1 MKWALVGVG
10 HIGSAIL
17 EGWIRAG
24 HKAEDVVVKEHTR
37 AKAEALQEK
46 YGTPILVDPSQ
57 LAECELILFAVKPQD
72 LPKAIA
78 ELVPHLGKGT
88 LLVSIAA
95 GISLSSIRHMLVHS
109 GTEKKECS
117 VAEYPI
123 IRALPNL
130 PAKVGEGIS
139 AIVAN
144 EQVTPDQLEEAKAIF
159 RNLGLVIELPEENF
173 AAVTALSGSGPA
185 FIAVFI
191 EALTDAAVYAGLQ
204 RDNAYLL
211 ATQTLLGTAKLL
223 LESKTPPSI
232 LKDQVSTA
240 SGTSIYGLRALERSG
255 FRTSVYDAIVA
266 ASDRTKEL
274 ALESGITE

>member
-24 HKAEDVVVKEHTR
+24 HKAEDGLIKEYTR
-37 AKAEALQEK
+37 AQEEALQKK
-46 YGTPILVDPSQ
+46 YGTSPLLDPSQ

-72 LPKAIA
+72 MPEAIA
-78 ELVPHLGKGT
+78 ELAPHLGEKT
-88 LLVSIAA
+88 VLVSIAA
-95 GISLSSIRHMLVHS
+95 GINLSSLRRMLADS
-109 GTEKKECS
+109 RTESEAS
-117 VAEYPI
+117 SIIQYPI

-144 EQVTPDQLEEAKAIF
+144 EYVTLDQLRQAKAVF
-159 RNLGLVIELPEENF
+159 QNLGLVVELPEENF

-185 FIAVFI
+185 FVAIFI
-191 EALTDAAVYAGLQ
+191 EALADAAVYVGLH
-204 RDNAYLL
+204 RDTAYLL

-223 LESKTPPSI
+223 LESKIPPSI

-240 SGTSIYGLRALERSG
+240 AGTSIYGLRALEKNG

-274 ALESGITE
+274 ASESGIRD